1 MTKKTMLIAACL
13 ILLSITVGR
22 AEKALVITFT
32 DATTAMYLLS
42 EKPIITF
49 KEGNMVVTS
58 DITEAAFD
66 RSIVSQYAIVEQT
79 PTAIVE
85 VKSAIGPIEVSVYDT
100 SGTCVYHSNKNSDTP
115 VALPQGKL
123 HSGVYVVSINGK
135 SHKLVVN
142 R

>member
-22 AEKALVITFT
+22 AEKALVITFA
-32 DATTAMYLLS
+32 DATTATYLLS
-42 EKPIITF
+42 EKPIISF

-58 DITEAAFD
+58 DITGATFD
-66 RSIVSQYAIVEQT
+66 RSIVKQYAIVEQT
-79 PTAIVE
+79 PTGMVE
-85 VKSAIGPIEVSVYDT
+85 VKSTTGSVEVFVYDT
-100 SGTCVYHSNKNSDTP
+100 SGTCVYHSNKGSGTP

-123 HSGVYVVSINGK
+123 HPGVYVVSINGQ